1 LATVKFEYG
10 IGVVDLKWLSSS
22 SFMHLYIRGSVA
34 VADAIMKFYPD
45 GFILQHGEFSPL
57 SEFIGEL
64 RRLWN
69 FGYSSFRKRYYQKSE
84 LPHRIIMENFIR
96 TVNTGSE
103 FIILTLKRKT
113 LGTSE

>member
-1 LATVKFEYG
+1 MAKFVK
-10 IGVVDLKWLSSS
+10 
-22 SFMHLYIRGSVA
+22 LYAPVYQWVCGSGRCDYEV
-34 VADAIMKFYPD
+34 YPD

-96 TVNTGSE
+96 GVNTGSE